1 MEVKMNNYQITLFF
15 AKDTIF
21 KIIELSNS
29 LFENIANLGDPILLP
44 NNQAGPKEAN
54 FPLIIFNQNREI
66 QITANFQ
73 SIIISIEKN
82 ENINIEELML
92 KINSILIENE
102 INVVRIGYGYKIEM
116 DKQKA
121 DFFKNKNFVYD
132 EIKNSINFELSW
144 LTEIIINNLKVN
156 CWQRYFTSQQS
167 ENLNIIFDI
176 NTKAEEENEISN
188 EFLKQFI
195 TEAEEF
201 IKNKLQN

>member
-44 NNQAGPKEAN
+44 NNQAVPKEAN

-92 KINSILIENE
+92 KINIFLI
-102 INVVRIGYGYKIEM
+102 
-116 DKQKA
+116 
-121 DFFKNKNFVYD
+121 
-132 EIKNSINFELSW
+132 IK
-144 LTEIIINNLKVN
+144 
-156 CWQRYFTSQQS
+156 
-167 ENLNIIFDI
+167 
-176 NTKAEEENEISN
+176 
-188 EFLKQFI
+188 
-195 TEAEEF
+195 
-201 IKNKLQN
+201 

>member
-1 MEVKMNNYQITLFF
+1 MNNYQITLFF

-44 NNQAGPKEAN
+44 NNQAVPKEAN

-144 LTEIIINNLKVN
+144 LTEIII
-156 CWQRYFTSQQS
+156 
-167 ENLNIIFDI
+167 
-176 NTKAEEENEISN
+176 
-188 EFLKQFI
+188 
-195 TEAEEF
+195 
-201 IKNKLQN
+201 